1 MFRHFLATTLKKT
14 FWRTLSYPIDC
25 TKELFERYS
34 CLEFILKNSKHGEA
48 GLKLKL
54 KSAKFCSWLRIFWDT
69 SLSLLVFVNDNCCL
83 DCLSRLFLIVL
94 IALPVLFSRTRT
106 SHSGVLKMPRVSN
119 SYGVLEVKC
128 KRKWFWGLFLL
139 LFIQTWTARTAS
151 LPLGKIQKLLG
162 GWVTLES
169 ELKYDFSNVFGQSP
183 LLPCILHNSRM
194 NWLNSPV

>member
-1 MFRHFLATTLKKT
+1 MFRHILATTRKKT
-14 FWRTLSYPIDC
+14 FWRIFSYPIDWS
-25 TKELFERYS
+25 KKVLS
-34 CLEFILKNSKHGEA
+34 DILASSSSQKRANT
-48 GLKLKL
+48 
-54 KSAKFCSWLRIFWDT
+54 AK
-69 SLSLLVFVNDNCCL
+69 V
-83 DCLSRLFLIVL
+83 
-94 IALPVLFSRTRT
+94 VLFRRTRT
-106 SHSGVLKMPRVSN
+106 SHAGLLKMPRVSS

-162 GWVTLES
+162 GRVTLES